1 MERQQLNNKKANHPS
16 STNVAA
22 VGAGEEPAR
31 MKFMNLQNIQVRRM
45 PSNETRLGMQTTTTA
60 DRVKAAN
67 TQLSLGAP
75 TSQILGGAGGGLAK
89 NPEEHK
95 KLQTYMATLETNGNS
110 NPYGAQG
117 KKTQMAGMTSRNL
130 VGMHGDS

>member
-1 MERQQLNNKKANHPS
+1 MERQQLMNKKGGNHPS

-22 VGAGEEPAR
+22 AGAGEEPAR

-67 TQLSLGAP
+67 T
-75 TSQILGGAGGGLAK
+75 
-89 NPEEHK
+89 
-95 KLQTYMATLETNGNS
+95 
-110 NPYGAQG
+110 
-117 KKTQMAGMTSRNL
+117 
-130 VGMHGDS
+130 